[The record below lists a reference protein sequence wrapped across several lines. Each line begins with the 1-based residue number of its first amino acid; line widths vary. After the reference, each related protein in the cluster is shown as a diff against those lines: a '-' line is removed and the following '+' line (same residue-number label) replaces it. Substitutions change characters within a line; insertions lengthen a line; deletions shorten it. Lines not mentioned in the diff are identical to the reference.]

1 MYDVVPYYMA
11 KITADIPSF
20 ILVPFIFNAITY
32 FMVGYND
39 NIEQYFMFAL
49 TLVLNTFGAI
59 SFGYLISSA
68 IADGATA
75 LMLAPVLVFPLILTS
90 GFFSNAE
97 EMPIYI
103 EVFSMISP
111 IMYANHNLVMI

>member
-1 MYDVVPYYMA
+1 
-11 KITADIPSF
+11 
-20 ILVPFIFNAITY
+20 
-32 FMVGYND
+32 
-39 NIEQYFMFAL
+39 MFAL